1 MKRFFYFNFFIIAM
15 ILFCTHGT
23 VLAQTQVSYDEFCKP
38 TVTGHPNGSAGNKRW
53 QTNGDIV
60 SNTNLVADSPLSFS
74 PIGSK
79 TGQNWSNT
87 DNEIKAYPGATFNLK
102 ITYGI
107 DNNDDGWGTLTIF
120 QLRSDQP
127 DNKNM
132 LGQYLGDWGVQD
144 GNNIYSSLQNQKED
158 SNGFIVDV
166 NATEKSATFKIDV
179 PDNITPGEL
188 TIVRFIVCKK
198 YDAANLNTPIGNCTN
213 KYDEDPCST
222 DAIELNYC
230 DYIIRIVEP
239 ENISKT
245 VTVNSNGNGSARIIS
260 PEGESNNY
268 ITTDQAVTVQ
278 AFPENGY
285 KFVNW
290 TDQDN
295 NIISTSNP
303 YIHYEA
309 GVITLTAN
317 FEEGKYPEMKRFF
330 HATENNQHNRYLDKV
345 TYTINGS
352 ENIVFEATTKEQLP
366 YTAMP
371 SPHGTATTVGAL
383 IDKTATKI
391 ALPQG
396 TTSFDMKFRTYNSN
410 IIEGTAT
417 CKPEIV
423 WTKQAYYI
431 DFNNDFN
438 FAGATDGINEISGA
452 AGYPSSN
459 NNFGD
464 DNGSIANGWTRTITL
479 PESLQPGTY
488 RMRVVY
494 YENSDYNND
503 NWTTTLFTTLN
514 GEIRSGISYDF
525 DIVIQSLETTR
536 TVTVN
541 ANPAEGGSVKITSPA
556 DITGSIVETSEPVTV
571 VAEANPGYRFINW
584 TNGQGVSV
592 STTQEYTYSGMVD
605 ITLNANFEKLTNRV
619 IETQKGSL
627 NSHGQFNAGYIV
639 RGNIPIGIIDG
650 ANSITMAAWVNI
662 EGPSSNSIDQGS
674 VAWGHEENMGKVV
687 IGTRQNNLTGYGS
700 EPAFAINVCG
710 IDDTKDVYKLG
721 LFAKGGAKNI
731 SGVEMPKGWFHLAFT
746 LNYDNTNT
754 TIKMFVNGVEKAE
767 ASKSGNFERFDDLC
781 VGDNMNAEFDDIM
794 IWNTALDAN
803 AIAASMKGYTDEE
816 IKGQTNLIG
825 YYTCDDLTDN
835 NAVSNNL
842 VTNYSEF
849 TLRRD
854 KMSYAFSVPKWATPC
869 TKSDYTGTEVAVLS
883 ERQTPRGG
891 EKFFDGESDATWLTN
906 GNETNFG
913 YIVKTNN
920 ITHLAYNGV
929 DKVALDNDVLAVYH
943 NGNPALPTFVR
954 QSDIITN
961 AELEVPQIQSS
972 YVAAGL
978 EYTIT
983 MPSVAKQW
991 MPISLPGQV
1000 DLVAGPTSSDH
1011 NTLVGLRPGWNFW
1024 YSTFNSKYADE
1035 TNYSDIWSD
1044 IEKDTDEET
1053 SKVYLLDA
1061 GIISVPDS
1069 RKGQQFTFY
1078 TEYNTPV
1085 VMRAW
1090 NDQFN
1095 STLMPEPGKL
1105 GLVKNPYS
1113 FKVTV
1118 TDIAKQIGANMTV
1131 YVYNPKSGNFD
1142 IPQEGTQF
1150 IVDRFVPFFVFNGN
1164 GTTQKAPRY
1173 IGTKDVSGVLEV
1185 EAVYD
1190 VNVSGTQGAIE
1201 IKTFVP
1207 TEIEIFTINGTLVAA
1222 SEVNGTHSFTLE
1234 AGIYIVRTIVEGNAK
1249 TFKVIVE

>member
-1 MKRFFYFNFFIIAM
+1 MKKFFFVNFFMIAM

-23 VLAQTQVSYDEFCKP
+23 VLAQTQASYDDLCKP
-38 TVTGHPNGSAGNKRW
+38 AHSTSGNKRY
-53 QTNGDIV
+53 QTKGEILEQTSLYEN
-60 SNTNLVADSPLSFS
+60 SPLIFEPGGNNTS
-74 PIGSK
+74 
-79 TGQNWSNT
+79 QNWANT
-87 DNEIKAYPGATFNLK
+87 DNEIKAYPGATFKLK
-102 ITYGI
+102 VTYSE
-107 DNNDDGWGTLTIF
+107 GWGSLTIF
-120 QLRSDQP
+120 QLRSDETP
-127 DNKNM
+127 DSSHKIF
-132 LGQYLGDWGVQD
+132 GTYQGSWYSGVPGTQELYTNISNDSESGITCSQVDRTITCPITIPSNIQEGEFVVLRFIICKTAD
-144 GNNIYSSLQNQKED
+144 GATYD
-158 SNGFIVDV
+158 GTPCVT
-166 NATEKSATFKIDV
+166 NAT
-179 PDNITPGEL
+179 
-188 TIVRFIVCKK
+188 
-198 YDAANLNTPIGNCTN
+198 
-213 KYDEDPCST
+213 
-222 DAIELNYC
+222 ELNYC
-230 DYIIRIVEP
+230 DYIVRIIAPIITER
-239 ENISKT
+239 T
-245 VTVNSNGNGSARIIS
+245 VTVSTSDNTMGSVEITSPSGSVNNS
-260 PEGESNNY
+260 
-268 ITTDQAVTVQ
+268 ITTDKGVTVT
-278 AFPENGY
+278 ATPKLGY
-285 KFVNW
+285 VFTNW
-290 TDQDN
+290 TSN
-295 NIISTSNP
+295 NGQNVISAENP
-303 YIHYEA
+303 YTYIGNED
-309 GVITLTAN
+309 ITLTAN

-330 HATENNQHNRYLDKV
+330 NGQENNQHNRYLDKV

-869 TKSDYTGTEVAVLS
+869 TKSDYTGTGVAVLS

-891 EKFFDGESDATWLTN
+891 EKFFDGKSDATWLTN

-943 NGNPALPTFVR
+943 NGDPGLPTFVKNT
-954 QSDIITN
+954 DIKTN
-961 AELEVPQIQSS
+961 EDLAVNKIEHS

-978 EYTIT
+978 EYTMT
-983 MPSVAKQW
+983 MPSVAKTEW
-991 MPISLPGQV
+991 MPISLPVDV
-1000 DLVAGPTSSDH
+1000 DLVSDG
-1011 NTLVGLRPGWNFW
+1011 TYILRPGYNFW
-1024 YSTFNSKYADE
+1024 YAQVKDDYTSIDSEN
-1035 TNYSDIWSD
+1035 DIWKTVTSD
-1044 IEKDTDEET
+1044 TKDYVL
-1053 SKVYLLDA
+1053 KP
-1061 GIISVPDS
+1061 GIISVPEN
-1069 RKGQQFTFY
+1069 RKGKSFTFY
-1078 TEYNTPV
+1078 TKLDVPV
-1085 VMRAW
+1085 VIRS
-1090 NDQFN
+1090 FN
-1095 STLMPEPGKL
+1095 SEFNKTLMPTPGTIKYIR
-1105 GLVKNPYS
+1105 NPYS
-1113 FKVTV
+1113 YEVNSLNVAGIYPEDGLKGES
-1118 TDIAKQIGANMTV
+1118 ITV
-1131 YVYNPKSGNFD
+1131 YKYNSASGNFD
-1142 IPQEGTQF
+1142 PVSKEGNINTDPTNRLKAF
-1150 IVDRFVPFFVFNGN
+1150 EPFFVHDSNNGVS
-1164 GTTQKAPRY
+1164 QAPRY
-1173 IGTKDVSGVLEV
+1173 IGTKDVSGIVEF

-1190 VNVSGTQGAIE
+1190 VNVRGTENAVE
-1201 IKTFVP
+1201 VETFQNTGVQ
-1207 TEIEIFTINGTLVAA
+1207 IYTLDGVMVAA
-1222 SEVNGTHSFTLE
+1222 DEVEGTREFELP
-1234 AGIYIVRTIVEGNAK
+1234 AGIYVVKTTVEGENK
-1249 TFKVIVE
+1249 SFKVVVE

>member
-1 MKRFFYFNFFIIAM
+1 MKKIFYLLIAV
-15 ILFCTHGT
+15 LFVFTSNTTFAG
-23 VLAQTQVSYDEFCKP
+23 DGDKWD
-38 TVTGHPNGSAGNKRW
+38 TVTGTTKTGEDRYIESASTNGAKTNLNYSQSSNPGKVYIDTQSSFTVYNNSTFNLSVQTTDAMKWCHAIVFFDWNGDGTFEVQSEKIGYDSSDSNTGDLSSTGNTIVNNFNIDISVPGDATIGETRMRIQFTDAWHKKNTPNHQHSATDEIDQGGCYDFIMNIEARPTRTVTVMAGENGSATITAPAGAE
-53 QTNGDIV
+53 NGSITTSEAV
-60 SNTNLVADSPLSFS
+60 
-74 PIGSK
+74 
-79 TGQNWSNT
+79 
-87 DNEIKAYPGATFNLK
+87 EI
-102 ITYGI
+102 
-107 DNNDDGWGTLTIF
+107 
-120 QLRSDQP
+120 
-127 DNKNM
+127 
-132 LGQYLGDWGVQD
+132 
-144 GNNIYSSLQNQKED
+144 
-158 SNGFIVDV
+158 
-166 NATEKSATFKIDV
+166 SAT
-179 PDNITPGEL
+179 
-188 TIVRFIVCKK
+188 
-198 YDAANLNTPIGNCTN
+198 ANSG
-213 KYDEDPCST
+213 
-222 DAIELNYC
+222 
-230 DYIIRIVEP
+230 YIF
-239 ENISKT
+239 N
-245 VTVNSNGNGSARIIS
+245 
-260 PEGESNNY
+260 
-268 ITTDQAVTVQ
+268 
-278 AFPENGY
+278 
-285 KFVNW
+285 NW
-290 TDQDN
+290 TDKAG
-295 NIISTSNP
+295 NIITANP
-303 YIHYEA
+303 YTYSGGENI
-309 GVITLTAN
+309 VLTAHFSKSSYQVTYIKEN
-317 FEEGKYPEMKRFF
+317 FDFDHVNLK
-330 HATENNQHNRYLDKV
+330 NRYLESITIGDKTKEFTV
-345 TYTINGS
+345 KPSNVWTVLSDMTVNAAVGETVNTHMIAKNMGDYNTDTQIPDLRYTAVYLAADWDGDG
-352 ENIVFEATTKEQLP
+352 VFEDLQKIKGNTPPKNN
-366 YTAMP
+366 
-371 SPHGTATTVGAL
+371 VGGNADQSDVEGYVMDFTYN
-383 IDKTATKI
+383 ITIPDNAVPGKTARVRLNYTNAWVSNYTNGNIDILK
-391 ALPQG
+391 
-396 TTSFDMKFRTYNSN
+396 TSCK
-410 IIEGTAT
+410 EG
-417 CKPEIV
+417 IV
-423 WTKQAYYI
+423 
-431 DFNNDFN
+431 
-438 FAGATDGINEISGA
+438 
-452 AGYPSSN
+452 
-459 NNFGD
+459 
-464 DNGSIANGWTRTITL
+464 
-479 PESLQPGTY
+479 
-488 RMRVVY
+488 
-494 YENSDYNND
+494 
-503 NWTTTLFTTLN
+503 
-514 GEIRSGISYDF
+514 YDF
-525 DIVIQSLETTR
+525 DIVIQSPETTR
-536 TVTVN
+536 TVTVK
-541 ANPAEGGSVKITSPA
+541 ANPAEGGSVKITSPEN
-556 DITGSIVETSEPVTV
+556 ITENTVDTPEPVTV
-571 VAEANPGYRFINW
+571 LAEAKPGYRFINW
-584 TNGQGVSV
+584 TNGDGTSV
-592 STTQEYTYSGMVD
+592 AATPEYTYRGINDVEL
-605 ITLNANFEKLTNRV
+605 TANFEKTVNRT
-619 IETQKGSL
+619 IKTIKGTL
-627 NSHGQFNAGYIV
+627 ADPGFAAGYIV
-639 RGNIPIGIIDG
+639 RGNIPIDIIDG

-674 VAWGHEENMGKVV
+674 VAWGDAENMGKVV

-710 IDDTKDVYKLG
+710 IDNTKDVYKLG

-754 TIKMFVNGVEKAE
+754 TIKMFVNGIEKAE

-825 YYTCDDLTDN
+825 YYTCDDLTDD
-835 NAVSNNL
+835 NAISNNL
-842 VTNYSEF
+842 VTDYSEF

-854 KMSYAFSVPKWATPC
+854 KMSYAATNQKWATPC
-869 TKSDYTGTEVAVLS
+869 TKSDYTGTGVTVLS

-891 EKFFDGESDATWLTN
+891 ENFYLNKEEITAENWEKN
-906 GNETNFG
+906 GNENFG
-913 YIVKTNN
+913 YLVNSPEL
-920 ITHLAYNGV
+920 THLAYNGV

-943 NGNPALPTFVR
+943 NGNPALPTFVK

-1000 DLVAGPTSSDH
+1000 DLVAGPTSSDD

-1150 IVDRFVPFFVFNGN
+1150 IVDRFVPFFVFNEN